1 MEKQEQEMADK
12 YELLILGIGNILLGD
27 EGFGVHVVR
36 ELEKYDLPS
45 GVTVMDGGTGGE
57 DLVFWIE
64 DAERLIVVDAIDAG
78 AEPGT
83 LFRFRDGDLDL
94 ASVEH
99 PLSLHD
105 SSFVNV
111 LQLARLRGCLP
122 ETTVFAVQVES
133 IDWGL
138 ALTPRVQEAVPRVIK
153 AIELELS
160 AIMS

>member
-1 MEKQEQEMADK
+1 MADK
-12 YELLILGIGNILLGD
+12 YQLLILGIGNILLSD

-36 ELEKYDLPS
+36 ELEHRDLPP

-64 DAERLIVVDAIDAG
+64 EAERLIVVDAIDAG

-83 LFRFRDGDLDL
+83 LFRFRHDDLDL
-94 ASVEH
+94 AFTER

-105 SSFVNV
+105 SNFVDV
-111 LQLARLRGCLP
+111 LNFAKLRGCLP
-122 ETTVFAVQVES
+122 ETIVFAVQVEN

-138 ALTPRVQEAVPRVIK
+138 TLTPRVQEAVPRVIK

-160 AIMS
+160 QIMS